1 MEQGSFQGAY
11 NVFKIIIMKKKR
23 YICLYFQVHQPY
35 RLGRFRY
42 FDIGRRGGY
51 FDDDKNRAILDKVSA
66 KCYLPATLLLQDLVR
81 SYPGRFKCSFS
92 FSGMVLEQLQ
102 EMNPKVLSVFQEL
115 LSQPEVEVLAETY
128 GHSLSALA
136 SQKEFEK
143 QVKRHGEMIM
153 SLFHQQP
160 AVLRNTELIYSDS
173 IGKYAA
179 EMGFKGILAEG
190 ADRILGWRSPNFL
203 YAASEAPALSLLLK
217 NYRLSDDI
225 AFRFSQPGWN
235 EGPLTA
241 EKFVHWLNAIPE
253 DEPLVNL
260 FMDYE
265 TFGEHQWAE
274 SGIFD
279 FLQALPE
286 AVFQNSDFQFITPSE
301 VLEQLHPVDRIS
313 MPEPVSWA
321 DEARDLSAWL
331 GNPLQDD
338 AFESLYRL
346 QSRVENCADE
356 HIQRDWQ
363 KLQTSDHFYYMCTK
377 YFADGDVHKYFNP
390 YDSPYEAFVN
400 YMNVLADF
408 ELRLETTASLPPAL
422 RRSFKIQREA
432 IPHRVQTD

>member
-1 MEQGSFQGAY
+1 M
-11 NVFKIIIMKKKR
+11 
-23 YICLYFQVHQPY
+23 YFQVHQPY
-35 RLGRFRY
+35 RLGRFRF
-42 FDIGRRGGY
+42 FDIGRKGGY
-51 FDDDKNRAILDKVSA
+51 FDDEKNHSILDKVSR
-66 KCYLPATLLLQDLVR
+66 KCYLPATLLLQELVQ
-81 SYPGRFKCSFS
+81 SHPHRFKCAFS
-92 FSGMVLEQLQ
+92 FSGMVLEQMQ
-102 EMNPKVLSVFQEL
+102 NMNPSALSVFQQL
-115 LSQPEVEVLAETY
+115 TSMPGVEVLAETY
-128 GHSLSALA
+128 SHSLSALVD
-136 SQKEFEK
+136 KCEFET
-143 QVKRHGEMIM
+143 QVIAHGEMVQT
-153 SLFHQQP
+153 LFQHKP
-160 AVLRNTELIYSDS
+160 RVLRNTELIYSDA

-179 EMGFKGILAEG
+179 EMGYAGVLAEG
-190 ADRILGWRSPNFL
+190 ADRILGWRSSNYL
-203 YAASEAPALSLLLK
+203 YSSAGAPKLGLLLK

-225 AFRFSQPGWN
+225 AFRFSQPDWN

-265 TFGEHQWAE
+265 TFGEHQWEE
-274 SGIFD
+274 SGIFE
-279 FLQALPE
+279 FLRALPD
-286 AVFQNSDFQFITPSE
+286 AVFRHSDFQFVTPSE
-301 VLEQLHPVDRIS
+301 ALQQLNPVDVLS

-346 QSRVENCADE
+346 RPWVVKCADE
-356 HIQRDWQ
+356 QIQRDWQ

-408 ELRLETTASLPPAL
+408 ELRIKSSASAVSVP
-422 RRSFKIQREA
+422 RRQFKAQHEA
-432 IPHRVQTD
+432 MPHRVQTD